1 MFTDMKAVRMLVV
14 MGFML
19 FTTLSFG
26 QDYAFKVM
34 ANKGNNEVK
43 SGDAW
48 QPLKT
53 GASLRAGDEL
63 KLADN
68 GYVGLIHASGKPVE
82 VKKPGAHKVADL
94 AEQVKGGSSAINKY
108 TDFILSSNANDKKG
122 KLGATGAVHRAT
134 ESALIKVAL
143 PESQYSGVYN
153 NTVVINW
160 DPSVVT
166 GPYAVSF
173 ENMFGDKLDM
183 VETTETGIRVD
194 LSQPKFADETAVLVI
209 VSSKA
214 DPKQNSKQY
223 TVKRLNS
230 TEKEKVKKLLNDIM
244 GEVAEPSALNHF
256 ILAGFYE
263 SQGLLID
270 AITSYDDAVKIESA
284 YQEDYDSF
292 LMRNGLKK

>member
-1 MFTDMKAVRMLVV
+1 MKAVRLIAVI
-14 MGFML
+14 GFTW

-34 ANKGNNEVK
+34 ANKGSNEVK

-68 GYVGLIHASGKPVE
+68 GYIGLIHASGKPLE
-82 VKKPGAHKVADL
+82 VKKPGPHKVADL
-94 AEQVKGGSSAINKY
+94 VEQVKPGSSALNKY
-108 TDFILSSNANDKKG
+108 TDFILSSNADQKGG

-134 ESALIKVAL
+134 ESALIKVSL

-153 NTVVINW
+153 NTVVVNW
-160 DPSVVT
+160 DPASVT
-166 GPYAVSF
+166 GPYVVTF
-173 ENMFGDKLDM
+173 ENMFGDKLDK
-183 VETTETGIRVD
+183 VETSETSIRVD
-194 LSQPKFADETAVLVI
+194 LSQPKFKNETAILVI

-214 DPKQNSKQY
+214 DSKQSSKQY
-223 TVKRLNS
+223 TVKRLNAADHD
-230 TEKEKVKKLLNDIM
+230 KVKKLLNDIM
-244 GEVAEPSALNHF
+244 GEVSEPSALNHF

-270 AITSYDDAVKIESA
+270 AITSYEDAVKIESA
-284 YQEDYDSF
+284 YQEDYDNF
-292 LMRNGLKK
+292 LIRNGLKK

>member
-1 MFTDMKAVRMLVV
+1 MKAVRLIAVI
-14 MGFML
+14 GFIW
-19 FTTLSFG
+19 FTTLAFS

-34 ANKGNNEVK
+34 ANKGSNEVK

-68 GYVGLIHASGKPVE
+68 GYIGLIHASGKPLE
-82 VKKPGAHKVADL
+82 VKKPGPYKVADL
-94 AEQVKGGSSAINKY
+94 AEQVKGGSSALNKY
-108 TDFILSSNANDKKG
+108 TDFILSSNVDQKGG

-134 ESALIKVAL
+134 ESALIKVSL

-160 DPSVVT
+160 DPASVT
-166 GPYAVSF
+166 GPYVVTF
-173 ENMFGDKLDM
+173 ENMFGDKLDK
-183 VETTETGIRVD
+183 VETSETSIRVD
-194 LSQPKFADETAVLVI
+194 LSQPKFKNETAILVI

-214 DPKQNSKQY
+214 DSKQSSKQY
-223 TVKRLNS
+223 TVKRLNAADHD
-230 TEKEKVKKLLNDIM
+230 KVKKLLNDIM
-244 GEVAEPSALNHF
+244 GEVSEPSALNHF

-270 AITSYDDAVKIESA
+270 AITSYEDAVKIESA
-284 YQEDYDSF
+284 YQEDYDNF
-292 LMRNGLKK
+292 LIRNGLKK